1 MNKNTIKL
9 AIVILAAVVALIILF
24 IGLKN
29 IKIDEFHP
37 AAVIFVIDSSASNQQ
52 KLDEQ
57 KEFVSQACK
66 RLDPEDHVKIIRVS
80 EDAYLIYEGSALSS
94 RNIRKSMEAF
104 TQYDETEWGTA
115 YGTGVNKAIAF
126 AKSMYKEGYTPA
138 IVVVGDLENEGKK
151 DKQIE
156 SVFYE
161 RLYILFVVY
170 NYLYCLL
177 WSSLLLY
184 WDDFPSQVKQIKT
197 DVPKFAMMF
206 VYAHP
211 QKLDMVK
218 TKLNPILGESN
229 LVISTEEN
237 LDKSLNRF
245 LKAIER

>member
-9 AIVILAAVVALIILF
+9 VIVILAAIVAVVLLF
-24 IGLKN
+24 IGLRN
-29 IKIDEFHP
+29 IKVDDFHP
-37 AAVIFVIDSSASNQQ
+37 ASVIFVIDSSASNQQ
-52 KLDEQ
+52 KLEEQ

-115 YGTGVNKAIAF
+115 YGVGMDKAIAF
-126 AKSMYKEGYTPA
+126 AESMYKEGYTPA

-151 DKQIE
+151 DKQID
-156 SVFYE
+156 
-161 RLYILFVVY
+161 
-170 NYLYCLL
+170 
-177 WSSLLLY
+177 
-184 WDDFPSQVKQIKT
+184 WDNLPQQVKQLKT
-197 DVPKFAMMF
+197 TVPKFAMMF

-218 TKLNPILGESN
+218 TKLNPVLGESN

>member
-9 AIVILAAVVALIILF
+9 AIVILAAVVALIMLF
-24 IGLKN
+24 LGLKN

-151 DKQIE
+151 DKQIDWE
-156 SVFYE
+156 
-161 RLYILFVVY
+161 
-170 NYLYCLL
+170 
-177 WSSLLLY
+177 
-184 WDDFPSQVKQIKT
+184 DFPSQVKQIKT

>member
-66 RLDPEDHVKIIRVS
+66 RLDPEDHVNIIRVS

-151 DKQIE
+151 DKQID
-156 SVFYE
+156 
-161 RLYILFVVY
+161 
-170 NYLYCLL
+170 
-177 WSSLLLY
+177 

>member
-9 AIVILAAVVALIILF
+9 VIVILAAIVAVILLF
-24 IGLKN
+24 MKIKN
-29 IKIDEFHP
+29 IKVDDFHP

-57 KEFVSQACK
+57 KDFVSQTCK

-104 TQYDETEWGTA
+104 TQYDEKEWGTA
-115 YGTGVNKAIAF
+115 YGEKKKKAMAY
-126 AKSMYKEGYTPA
+126 AKSMNDEGYTPA
-138 IVVVGDLENEGKK
+138 VVVVGDLENEGSK
-151 DKQIE
+151 DKQID
-156 SVFYE
+156 
-161 RLYILFVVY
+161 
-170 NYLYCLL
+170 
-177 WSSLLLY
+177 
-184 WDDFPSQVKQIKT
+184 WDNLPKQVKQLKAL
-197 DVPKFAMMF
+197 VPNFAMMF

-237 LDKSLNRF
+237 LDKSLSRF

>member
-151 DKQIE
+151 DKQIDWE
-156 SVFYE
+156 
-161 RLYILFVVY
+161 
-170 NYLYCLL
+170 
-177 WSSLLLY
+177 
-184 WDDFPSQVKQIKT
+184 DFPSQVKQLKT

>member
-9 AIVILAAVVALIILF
+9 AIVILAAVVALIMLF
-24 IGLKN
+24 LGLKN

-151 DKQIE
+151 DKQID
-156 SVFYE
+156 
-161 RLYILFVVY
+161 
-170 NYLYCLL
+170 
-177 WSSLLLY
+177 
-184 WDDFPSQVKQIKT
+184 WDDFPSQVKQLKT

>member
-24 IGLKN
+24 LGLKN

-151 DKQIE
+151 DKQID
-156 SVFYE
+156 
-161 RLYILFVVY
+161 
-170 NYLYCLL
+170 
-177 WSSLLLY
+177 
-184 WDDFPSQVKQIKT
+184 WDDFPSQVKQLKT

>member
-9 AIVILAAVVALIILF
+9 AIVILAAVVALIMLF
-24 IGLKN
+24 LGLKN

-151 DKQIE
+151 DKQID
-156 SVFYE
+156 
-161 RLYILFVVY
+161 
-170 NYLYCLL
+170 
-177 WSSLLLY
+177 
-184 WDDFPSQVKQIKT
+184 WDDFPSHVKQLKT

>member
-151 DKQIE
+151 DKQID
-156 SVFYE
+156 
-161 RLYILFVVY
+161 
-170 NYLYCLL
+170 
-177 WSSLLLY
+177 